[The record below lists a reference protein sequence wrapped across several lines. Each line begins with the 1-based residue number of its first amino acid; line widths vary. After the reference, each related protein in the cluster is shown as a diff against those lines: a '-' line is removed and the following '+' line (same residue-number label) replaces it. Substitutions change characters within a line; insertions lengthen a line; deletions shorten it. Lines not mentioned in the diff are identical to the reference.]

1 MRSRMPVMSLFSI
14 SFPGPSHS
22 CRSFE
27 GPIMAPRTGFRL
39 SCPALFNKPSAMPF
53 LRACLIST
61 VLVSLAA
68 AQTLPQGLTRQG
80 DVVMMQPIPDGS
92 SEAGALPGSRPSRLR
107 YPVRPPITTCSSA
120 LSRPA
125 DRGDWTGARSLA
137 AQGQDPVARQLLEW
151 RYALDKN
158 SGATFA
164 EIDAVIKNTSPG
176 PAPAPGRCAAR
187 SRPAPKPPSRPT
199 WRPPRSSPGS
209 ATRRPTLPS
218 AGSGWVKHWWRR
230 AKRPKAPP

>member
-1 MRSRMPVMSLFSI
+1 
-14 SFPGPSHS
+14 
-22 CRSFE
+22 
-27 GPIMAPRTGFRL
+27 MASRTGFRL

-61 VLVSLAA
+61 VLVSLPA

-80 DVVMMQPIPDGS
+80 DVVTMQPIPDGS

-107 YPVRPPITTCSSA
+107 YLSAADHDLFVRA
-120 LSRPA
+120 FEAA

-137 AQGQDPVARQLLEW
+137 AQGQNPLAKQLLEW

-164 EIDAVIKNTSPG
+164 EIDAVIRNTESQTGGGAWPLRG
-176 PAPAPGRCAAR
+176 TLQARAEAAITPDMPPAATVAWFGNKTPNSSIGRIRLGEALVAQGDKAKGGALIR
-187 SRPAPKPPSRPT
+187 QGWADGSFDPPIELSIVEKD
-199 WRPPRSSPGS
+199 S
-209 ATRRPTLPS
+209 AYLT
-218 AGSGWVKHWWRR
+218 
-230 AKRPKAPP
+230 

>member
-1 MRSRMPVMSLFSI
+1 
-14 SFPGPSHS
+14 
-22 CRSFE
+22 
-27 GPIMAPRTGFRL
+27 MAPRTAFRL
-39 SCPALFNKPSAMPF
+39 SCPTLFNKSSAMPF

-80 DVVMMQPIPDGS
+80 DVVTMQPIPDGS

-107 YPVRPPITTCSSA
+107 YLSAADHDLFVRA
-120 LSRPA
+120 FEAA

-137 AQGQDPVARQLLEW
+137 AQGQNPLARQLLEW

-164 EIDAVIKNTSPG
+164 EI
-176 PAPAPGRCAAR
+176 
-187 SRPAPKPPSRPT
+187 
-199 WRPPRSSPGS
+199 
-209 ATRRPTLPS
+209 
-218 AGSGWVKHWWRR
+218 
-230 AKRPKAPP
+230 